1 MPTELP
7 VAPLAQNPQ
16 EQDSICQRFRD
27 IEVRYTAK
35 IEQMS
40 EELRNS
46 QWREWGWLA
55 GALQIKKILLAAPLL
70 STDVVESLLISGQVA

>member
-46 QWREWGWLA
+46 QRREWGWLA